1 MCQFPSHGA
10 SGGAASGSVSDLS
23 NRTFVECDGA
33 EPSLWDL
40 SSFRKRRCSAT
51 SNAFTCAESSLIS
64 FCNRA
69 NSARRIWVRPVP
81 IKPMVITVQH
91 RAKSTKCALSRS
103 QSYTADPPLSR
114 TPVSECDVAL
124 QLCACKPPQIGGA
137 RPVLGRYE
145 AGCSLL

>member
-1 MCQFPSHGA
+1 MFPFPSHGA

-69 NSARRIWVRPVP
+69 NSARRTLVRAVT

-91 RAKSTKCALSRS
+91 RTKSTKCALSSS
-103 QSYTADPPLSR
+103 QSYIADPPLSLTHAGIR
-114 TPVSECDVAL
+114 VCNYVR
-124 QLCACKPPQIGGA
+124 CKPPQIGGA

-145 AGCSLL
+145 TGY